1 MDIPPLYGCAFSAFD
16 DKNGMIID
24 ENGLSYTLHV
34 EDEQIDLFP
43 IIWADKDLGIR
54 SDMRF

>member
-1 MDIPPLYGCAFSAFD
+1 MDIPPLYGCAFS